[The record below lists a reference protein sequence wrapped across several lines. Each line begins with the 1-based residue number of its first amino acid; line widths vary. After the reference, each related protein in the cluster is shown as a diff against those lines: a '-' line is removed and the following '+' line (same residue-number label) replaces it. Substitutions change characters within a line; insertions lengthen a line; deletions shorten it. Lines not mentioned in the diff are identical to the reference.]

1 MPTNDRDIIHVVGK
15 AINLLETLSRSK
27 TGFTVS
33 ELSAQMGL
41 PKTTVFRLLMTLAG
55 KGYVEKIPNSER
67 YQLGVRLLMLGTTIL
82 DRMDLRSI
90 ARPFIEDLARK
101 TREVVHLAILDAE
114 EVVYIDKVESLD
126 HPIRIYSQ
134 IGRRVP
140 AYCTGLGKV
149 LLSGLSDQGIDAYV
163 AQNGLKK
170 FTEKTITDS
179 ATLKK
184 ELAGIREKKYGID
197 DAEHEEG
204 IFCVAA
210 PLFER
215 SRKMAGA
222 ISVSGPVIYIT
233 KERLPEIIACVTE
246 TAGNISRSLGFQA

>member
-134 IGRRVP
+134 IGRRG
-140 AYCTGLGKV
+140 TGLLYGF
-149 LLSGLSDQGIDAYV
+149 GQGALIGAERPGHRCLCSAKR
-163 AQNGLKK
+163 AQ
-170 FTEKTITDS
+170 EI
-179 ATLKK
+179 
-184 ELAGIREKKYGID
+184 YGED
-197 DAEHEEG
+197 NHRFRHA
-204 IFCVAA
+204 
-210 PLFER
+210 
-215 SRKMAGA
+215 
-222 ISVSGPVIYIT
+222 
-233 KERLPEIIACVTE
+233 
-246 TAGNISRSLGFQA
+246 